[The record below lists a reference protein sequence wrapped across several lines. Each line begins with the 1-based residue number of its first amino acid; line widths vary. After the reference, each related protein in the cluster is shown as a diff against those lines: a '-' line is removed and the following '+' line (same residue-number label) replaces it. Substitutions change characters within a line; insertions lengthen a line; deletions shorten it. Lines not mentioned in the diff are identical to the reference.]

1 MVTGAML
8 ALLDAL
14 GANEARPGMRPLM
27 EHLEGTRA
35 VLARWGS
42 STDICLAG
50 LFHSVY
56 GAEGGRARARDAN
69 LDRRNDVRALIG
81 PAAEELAYLYAAC
94 ERRSLFTN
102 PPDAATLTIS
112 DMFEKRDVPV
122 AETTLRALLEM
133 EAANMVEGPAARI
146 NYPDSLIAQIKAGWE
161 NARRFVTARAWADLQ
176 ERFRAIDA
184 LRTAPSRT

>member
-1 MVTGAML
+1 MVTAEML

-14 GANEARPGMRPLM
+14 GANEPRPGQRSLF

-56 GAEGGRARARDAN
+56 GAEGGQARDRDAN
-69 LDRRNDVRALIG
+69 LGHRDAVRALIG
-81 PAAEELAYLYAAC
+81 PVAEELAYLYAAC

-102 PPDAATLTIS
+102 APDATTLTVN
-112 DMFEKRDVPV
+112 DMFEKRAVPV
-122 AETTLRALLEM
+122 TEPTLRALLEI
-133 EAANMVEGPAARI
+133 EAANMVEGPAERI
-146 NYPDSLIAQIKAGWE
+146 KYPDSLIAQIEAAFE
-161 NARRFVTARAWADLQ
+161 RVRPLVTAQAYEALQ
-176 ERFRAIDA
+176 ERFRAIAA
-184 LRTAPSRT
+184 LRAART